1 MSQEGYRCRDPSYIA
16 PPHSAALAGLPDP
29 EGRGVILDRCPTC
42 RRPGRHYCERMGR
55 PCEAREEAKAG
66 ARNQYHREYHQRIR
80 RESGWFS
87 ARARYTGGQPKPTH
101 CLHGHELTPDNVRV
115 ERNTN
120 GRSQRRCL
128 ECVRR
133 RQRKPSYTLTST
145 SPEAST

>member
-1 MSQEGYRCRDPSYIA
+1 MTLDKCPQCQRAG
-16 PPHSAALAGLPDP
+16 SA
-29 EGRGVILDRCPTC
+29 
-42 RRPGRHYCERMGR
+42 YCAEMGR
-55 PCEAREEAKAG
+55 PCGVSRPDRAPRVEQAASGRYDRKWRDAFDHGNREKLRRYWLRKSQEPARE
-66 ARNQYHREYHQRIR
+66 RY
-80 RESGWFS
+80 
-87 ARARYTGGQPKPTH
+87 RAGQPKPTH